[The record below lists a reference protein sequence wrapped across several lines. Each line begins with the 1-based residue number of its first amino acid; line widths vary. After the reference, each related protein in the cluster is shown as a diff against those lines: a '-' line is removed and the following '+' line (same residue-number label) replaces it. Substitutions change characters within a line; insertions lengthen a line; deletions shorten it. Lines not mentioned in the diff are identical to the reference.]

1 MNLLSRN
8 EEPEAEVRRG
18 KLQKAPATGEASCLD
33 HCSQPEVDSVERMKT
48 RTIDF
53 CASHRVVLRLGGVEK
68 EPEPY
73 LGVQELNS
81 ALEVDRSW

>member
-18 KLQKAPATGEASCLD
+18 KLQKAPAIGEASCLD
-33 HCSQPEVDSVERMKT
+33 HRSQLEVDSVERMKT

-53 CASHRVVLRLGGVEK
+53 LRK
-68 EPEPY
+68 PQSCPETWRCGEGTGTLPRRA
-73 LGVQELNS
+73 GAELS
-81 ALEVDRSW
+81 S